1 MAMTDDD
8 LPVPDDDLD
17 GHTMEELADYLDRGR
32 TPVDPSIEGSAA
44 CRLAMA
50 GMQRLRELSVGA
62 LERRADSE
70 RDRESGWVDRLLDAI
85 RAEVRPGRDVPVA
98 HPDPRL
104 RLALTEAAVR
114 GLVRRAGDTMGG
126 VVMGRCVLEGDL
138 EQPGATVRI
147 DVTAG
152 LAYGEPAEPTADRL
166 RRTVT
171 ETVERHTGLV
181 VEAVDVRFD
190 DVYLP

>member
-1 MAMTDDD
+1 MTDDD

-62 LERRADSE
+62 LERRADAE

-152 LAYGEPAEPTADRL
+152 LAYGEPAEPTAERL
-166 RRTVT
+166 RRAVA
-171 ETVERHTGLV
+171 EIVERHTGLV

>member
-1 MAMTDDD
+1 MTDDD

-152 LAYGEPAEPTADRL
+152 LAYGEPAEPTAERL
-166 RRTVT
+166 RRAVA
-171 ETVERHTGLV
+171 ETVEWHTGLV

>member
-1 MAMTDDD
+1 MTNDD

-152 LAYGEPAEPTADRL
+152 LAYGEPAEPTAARL
-166 RRTVT
+166 RRAVA
-171 ETVERHTGLV
+171 ETVEWHTGLV

>member
-1 MAMTDDD
+1 MTTDD
-8 LPVPDDDLD
+8 LPLPDDDLD
-17 GHTMEELADYLDRGR
+17 GHTIEELADYLDRGR

-44 CRLAMA
+44 CRLAMTN
-50 GMQRLRELSVGA
+50 MQRLRELSVGA
-62 LERRADSE
+62 LERRADAE
-70 RDRESGWVDRLLDAI
+70 PDREAGWVDRLLEAI

-104 RLALTEAAVR
+104 QLALTEAAVR

-126 VVMGRCVLEGDL
+126 VVMGRCTLDGDL
-138 EQPGATVRI
+138 EQPGAPVRI

-152 LAYGEPAEPTADRL
+152 LVYGEPAKATADRL
-166 RRTVT
+166 RRTIA
-171 ETVERHTGLV
+171 EAVERHTGLV
-181 VEAVDVRFD
+181 VDAVDVRFD